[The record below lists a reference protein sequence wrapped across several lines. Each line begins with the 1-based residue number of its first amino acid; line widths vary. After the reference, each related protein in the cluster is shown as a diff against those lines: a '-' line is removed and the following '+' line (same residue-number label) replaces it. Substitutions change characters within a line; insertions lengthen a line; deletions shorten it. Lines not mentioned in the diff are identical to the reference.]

1 MELPREGGGIVTTPC
16 PVCGSR
22 AYLRPSELRP
32 WECRVVCPVCGTFGP
47 LRPTRQEAVEAWDN
61 MSLSL

>member
-1 MELPREGGGIVTTPC
+1 MTAPC

-32 WECRVVCPVCGTFGP
+32 WECRVVCSVCGTFGP
-47 LRPTRQEAVEAWDN
+47 LRPTREEAVEAWDN
-61 MSLSL
+61 MSVPL

>member
-1 MELPREGGGIVTTPC
+1 MELSREGGEGVTTPC

-47 LRPTRQEAVEAWDN
+47 LRSTRQEAVEAGDK
-61 MSLSL
+61 MAVPL

>member
-1 MELPREGGGIVTTPC
+1 MTAPC

-22 AYLRPSELRP
+22 AYPRPSELRP
-32 WECRVVCPVCGTFGP
+32 WEYRVVCSVCGTFGP
-47 LRPTRQEAVEAWDN
+47 LRPTREEAVEAWDN

>member
-1 MELPREGGGIVTTPC
+1 MTAPC

-32 WECRVVCPVCGTFGP
+32 WECCVVCPVCGTFGP
-47 LRPTRQEAVEAWDN
+47 TCPTRQEAVEAWDN